1 MKIESALLIAEM
13 LQLTEKS
20 TTAARKLLLLSDLQ
34 LNFKENPDTWSIL
47 ECIEHLN
54 RYGDYYLPEIQSQI
68 LAQKAGHVSPIFKT
82 GLLGNYFAGLMQVQ
96 NGKMKKMKSPKDK
109 NPSHSTLTRLTID
122 RFLKQQELL
131 QSLLLQSKRVDLQRT
146 KTAISLSKLI
156 RLRLGDTFRFFVYHI
171 ERHVLQAER
180 ICLTANFPLVGA

>member
-1 MKIESALLIAEM
+1 
-13 LQLTEKS
+13 
-20 TTAARKLLLLSDLQ
+20 
-34 LNFKENPDTWSIL
+34 
-47 ECIEHLN
+47 
-54 RYGDYYLPEIQSQI
+54 
-68 LAQKAGHVSPIFKT
+68 
-82 GLLGNYFAGLMQVQ
+82 
-96 NGKMKKMKSPKDK
+96 MKSPKDK

>member
-1 MKIESALLIAEM
+1 MKIESSLLIAEM
-13 LQLTEKS
+13 LQITDKS
-20 TTAARKLLLLSDLQ
+20 TVVARKLQSLSDLQ
-34 LNFKENPDTWSIL
+34 LNFKQNTSTWSIL

-54 RYGDYYLPEIQSQI
+54 RYGDYYLPEIQNQI
-68 LAQKAGHVSPIFKT
+68 LAQKGGQASPIFKS
-82 GLLGNYFAGLMQVQ
+82 GLLGNYFAGLMQAKD
-96 NGKMKKMKSPKDK
+96 GKMKKMKSPKDK
-109 NPSHSTLTRLTID
+109 DPSHSKLTRMTID

-131 QSLLLQSKRVDLQRT
+131 HSLLLQSKKVDLQRT

-180 ICLTANFPLVGA
+180 VCEMQGYHSQNS

>member
-1 MKIESALLIAEM
+1 M
-13 LQLTEKS
+13 LQITDKS
-20 TTAARKLLLLSDLQ
+20 TVVARKLQSLSDLQ
-34 LNFKENPDTWSIL
+34 LNFKQNTSTWSIL

-54 RYGDYYLPEIQSQI
+54 RYGDYYLPEIQNQI
-68 LAQKAGHVSPIFKT
+68 LAQKGGQASPIFKS
-82 GLLGNYFAGLMQVQ
+82 GLLGNYFAGLMQAKD
-96 NGKMKKMKSPKDK
+96 GKMKKMKSPKDK
-109 NPSHSTLTRLTID
+109 DPSHSKLTRMTID

-131 QSLLLQSKRVDLQRT
+131 HSLLLQSKKVDLQRT

-180 ICLTANFPLVGA
+180 VCEMQGYHSQNS